1 VLGIGDWRL
10 GKTPLHSY
18 TPIPLTP
25 LHPHTPYT
33 LTPPYPYT
41 PTPLTMSNFV
51 TAIPSGITA
60 FTATNLDDLVILTLF
75 FSQISATFRR
85 RHIVFGQYLGF
96 SALVIASLPGF
107 FGGMVLPKHWIG
119 LLGLVPIAIG
129 LSRWLNPSNDESEE
143 NQEDK
148 SESEQLPFA
157 SFLSPQT
164 YSVAAITIA
173 NGSDNLGIYVPLFA
187 SHNLGGLL
195 VILGVFFSLI
205 GIWCY
210 ASYMLTRQPA
220 IAQLLTRYGNH
231 LVPFVLVGLGVFM
244 ILDSQALPPLA
255 LAACCLCL
263 MGLVK
268 KPRLSPEV
276 ENN

>member
-1 VLGIGDWRL
+1 
-10 GKTPLHSY
+10 
-18 TPIPLTP
+18 
-25 LHPHTPYT
+25 
-33 LTPPYPYT
+33 
-41 PTPLTMSNFV
+41 MSSFI

-60 FTATNLDDLVILTLF
+60 FTATNLDDLVMLTLL
-75 FSQISATFRR
+75 FSQINATFRR
-85 RHIVFGQYLGF
+85 HHIVFGQYLGF
-96 SALVIASLPGF
+96 CVLVMISLPGF
-107 FGGMVLPKHWIG
+107 FGGMILPRHWIG
-119 LLGLVPIAIG
+119 LLGLIPIAIG
-129 LSRWLNPSNDESEE
+129 LSRWLNHNHDESEE
-143 NQEDK
+143 VQENPA
-148 SESEQLPFA
+148 ESQPLPFA

-187 SHNLGGLL
+187 SSNLGGLL
-195 VILGVFFSLI
+195 VILCIFFSLI

-210 ASYMLTRQPA
+210 ASYMLTRQRA
-220 IAQLLTRYGNH
+220 IAELLTRYGNY
-231 LVPFVLVGLGVFM
+231 LVPFVLMGLGVFI

-268 KPRLSPEV
+268 KPRLSAEI